1 MPGFRFLWFHP
12 AKDYPPYLGKTLL
25 TCCSQWGAFHFILL
39 LFIQFPRQD
48 CACPSPWSPPPSLLT
63 VLSGAGPNAEESPLP
78 RSPPRASAA
87 CDLLWELFKLLPPI
101 MGELR
106 AHPGKH
112 VTSREQPSQRGGD
125 GGSTACFCSTLDTSC
140 TPQRESEQLP
150 DMKASQR
157 ILEAS
162 SRRAAWEF
170 FLCLMEEKFLLSKS
184 SVGKAALCND
194 SGVQRTPGSSAC
206 FTLDR
211 RDIPMPPAGSLNPL
225 QRLTPLGSHCSV

>member
-1 MPGFRFLWFHP
+1 
-12 AKDYPPYLGKTLL
+12 
-25 TCCSQWGAFHFILL
+25 
-39 LFIQFPRQD
+39 
-48 CACPSPWSPPPSLLT
+48 
-63 VLSGAGPNAEESPLP
+63 
-78 RSPPRASAA
+78 
-87 CDLLWELFKLLPPI
+87 

-112 VTSREQPSQRGGD
+112 ITSREQPSQRGGD
-125 GGSTACFCSTLDTSC
+125 GGSLACSCSTLDTSC
-140 TPQRESEQLP
+140 TPQREWEQLP
-150 DMKASQR
+150 DMETSRR
-157 ILEAS
+157 ILEDN
-162 SRRAAWEF
+162 SRRAASEF